1 MIHWSWRPWGW
12 QRVRG
17 MQLAEAPPKP
27 PRAIAHMATSR
38 VGRAAVA
45 TCSVIFTKATCW
57 RVAMRVV
64 AMWRRRRRG
73 VGMRGVGMRGV
84 GMRMMGMRL
93 VGVRLVGVAQRV
105 AVATVCY
112 ALLQRS
118 VQ

>member
-17 MQLAEAPPKP
+17 MQLAEAPCI
-27 PRAIAHMATSR
+27 IAHKATSR

-45 TCSVIFTKATCW
+45 TCSVRFTKATCW
-57 RVAMRVV
+57 RVAVRIV
-64 AMWRRRRRG
+64 AMRRG
-73 VGMRGVGMRGV
+73 VAMRRVGMRGV